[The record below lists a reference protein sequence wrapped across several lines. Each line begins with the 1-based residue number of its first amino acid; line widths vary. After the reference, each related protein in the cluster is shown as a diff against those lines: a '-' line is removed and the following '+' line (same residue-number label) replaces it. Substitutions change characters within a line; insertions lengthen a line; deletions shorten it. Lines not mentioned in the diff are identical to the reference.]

1 MNNNQEKITN
11 NIQIAFARLIGPLAI
26 MSVLDSYKTKRNE
39 IKKLL
44 DTIVN
49 WGAKFEL
56 EQNLDFIKADELLN
70 VYEEINNLNTEFL
83 YNPKLGNESFLSDEI
98 VIWMWQIMELRKKLI
113 ERNEKNGRWLTI
125 RSQVIFFKNLKKI
138 FIPLQKDFK
147 KAVLNFM
154 TDN

>member
-70 VYEEINNLNTEFL
+70 IYEEINNLNTEFL

-113 ERNEKNGRWLTI
+113 ERNEKNGRW
-125 RSQVIFFKNLKKI
+125 KKGNKSYWI
-138 FIPLQKDFK
+138 
-147 KAVLNFM
+147 
-154 TDN
+154 

>member
-83 YNPKLGNESFLSDEI
+83 YNPKLGNESFLNDEI

-113 ERNEKNGRWLTI
+113 ERNEKNGRW
-125 RSQVIFFKNLKKI
+125 KKGNKSYWI
-138 FIPLQKDFK
+138 
-147 KAVLNFM
+147 
-154 TDN
+154 

>member
-11 NIQIAFARLIGPLAI
+11 NIQIAFSRLIGPLAI

-113 ERNEKNGRWLTI
+113 ERNEKNGR
-125 RSQVIFFKNLKKI
+125 
-138 FIPLQKDFK
+138 
-147 KAVLNFM
+147 
-154 TDN
+154 

>member
-113 ERNEKNGRWLTI
+113 ERNEKNGRW
-125 RSQVIFFKNLKKI
+125 KKGNKSYWI
-138 FIPLQKDFK
+138 
-147 KAVLNFM
+147 
-154 TDN
+154 